1 MNGTNESATTPAPQ
15 RTRIG
20 PTSTDALLVTMVTIW
35 AVNLSVIK
43 AVTAIVPPLAF
54 NGVRIAL
61 AAGTQIALARALRL
75 ATPVGKDTTRLL
87 ALGMLGNGVY
97 QVLFI
102 LGMSRTRVATAA
114 LILASQPALTA
125 LVARIHG
132 SERLPSRAWL
142 GIGLQVAGVST
153 VVLETT
159 GTTNGT
165 DSFVGGLLILS
176 AALSWAVY
184 AVLLR
189 PHSGSYATIQLGA
202 YTMLGGAV
210 VAVLVGW
217 RSIGTVDWGALP
229 LGVWGAVVYSG
240 LFALGLAYIFWFR
253 GVRLLGPTRVAT
265 YSNLQPII
273 ALLVAWA
280 TLGEHPTLWQIAGG
294 ASIITGLVIT
304 RS

>member
-1 MNGTNESATTPAPQ
+1 MTGTSDTTATKASRRSP
-15 RTRIG
+15 IG
-20 PTSTDALLVTMVTIW
+20 PTPTDALLIAMVTIW
-35 AVNLSVIK
+35 GVNLSVIK

-75 ATPVGKDTTRLL
+75 TVPNGRDATRLL

-125 LVARIHG
+125 VVASIHG
-132 SERLPSRAWL
+132 SERLPTRAWL
-142 GIGLQVAGVST
+142 GIALQVVGVST

-159 GTTNGT
+159 GSTSGSDT
-165 DSFVGGLLILS
+165 FVGGLLILS

-189 PHSGSYATIQLGA
+189 PHSDSYATIQLGA
-202 YTMLGGAV
+202 YTMLGGAI

-217 RSIGTVDWGALP
+217 KSIGTVEWGALP

-280 TLGEHPTLWQIAGG
+280 TLGENPTLWQMAGG